1 MTMTASEPREDNE
14 YLDLENELDIEEALA
29 KLNGRLAGL

>member
-1 MTMTASEPREDNE
+1 MTASDPGEDKE
-14 YLDLENELDIEEALA
+14 YLELENELEIEEALA